1 MNRVS
6 ALALLLVVAA
16 GCGHA
21 RLVSRTQYGGV
32 YALEG
37 DRNKAMEDAHGQMS
51 SHCQGPYSIVSE
63 GENIIGSDSAQSN
76 ETYVAEDG
84 TVVNQ
89 GGQSTRQ
96 ATEWRVQYQC
106 GSAQPMPAQPSPGAY
121 PQPAYP
127 QPAYPPQ
134 GGAPQPPPQPPGT
147 Y

>member
-1 MNRVS
+1 MGR
-6 ALALLLVVAA
+6 LLSLGLLFVLAA

-51 SHCQGPYSIVSE
+51 AHCRGPYTIVSE
-63 GENIIGSDSAQSN
+63 GENVIGQDSSQQN

-89 GGQSTRQ
+89 GGASTRA

-106 GSAQPMPAQPSPGAY
+106 GQSQTVPSEPSPYGAQPYGSP
-121 PQPAYP
+121 
-127 QPAYPPQ
+127 PP
-134 GGAPQPPPQPPGT
+134 GAPQPPPPQPPGN

>member
-1 MNRVS
+1 MSRVS
-6 ALALLLVVAA
+6 SLALLLVLAA

-51 SHCQGPYSIVSE
+51 AHCRGPYSIVSE
-63 GENIIGSDSAQSN
+63 GENIIGSDSAQQN

-89 GGQSTRQ
+89 GGASTRQ

-106 GSAQPMPAQPSPGAY
+106 GGSQTVPAQPSPGY
-121 PQPAYP
+121 PNQPP
-127 QPAYPPQ
+127 PAYPPQ
-134 GGAPQPPPQPPGT
+134 GAPEPPPAQPPGN